1 MKSMRSLY
9 KKLFHYVPDKR
20 IWAYF
25 SMALSAAAVCS
36 YMGAYWFLWQSIVS
50 ILVIPVYE
58 KAMYDAIIVVILMI
72 LRGILNIASATCS
85 HYLGFRLETN
95 LRKNGLHK
103 LLDASSSFFD
113 HNSSGEI
120 RKIIDDNAAETHK
133 TVAHLI
139 PDNVTA
145 VMTPVLMF
153 VLMFAIDYRLG
164 ILLILTTVIG
174 VLQYRKMSGGTEFL
188 SGYSAALQK
197 MSAATVEY
205 VRGMQIIKIF
215 GVTVQYYKTLINSIK
230 EYKQYV
236 YQYSLSCKNP
246 YVGFQVLF
254 NVFYAFAVPAAVVF
268 ISYGEPAMLILAKIV
283 FFAVF
288 SGAVFTSF
296 TSIMFTGQDNFGAQ
310 NTLNRLDELTTSMD
324 QAKLPHGNEET
335 FQDFNI
341 EFRHVDFKYDDNFVL
356 KDFSLTLHQNKTY
369 ALIGSSGGGKSTIA
383 KLISGFYPVDGG
395 EILIGGKNIQ
405 SYSEKALIQNIAFV
419 FQRSQLLK
427 TSIYEN
433 VRIGNPQATRQQI
446 KLTTLFDKLET
457 PDEKTF
463 VMTLKTPY
471 YAALDNLTMALPL
484 GIVNPAAF
492 EGGVEKAYENCVSAT
507 MGTGPYMF
515 DRVEGDTYTFIRNP
529 YYWGEAPEVDEFKVK
544 VIPDNAAKILALRN
558 GEIDAILGSSRL
570 SAEGYTEISQDA
582 AFGHAMDDSTNQT
595 RYLGMNLNKAPFN
608 DPLVREAVSYAVNQQ
623 ELETSVFDGLET
635 AAETLFPNEKPNC
648 GVEVKTYPTD
658 MEKAK
663 QLMKEAG
670 YEDTNDDGILEKDG
684 TSLAIHFNY
693 SQSLA
698 SVDNAV
704 LSIAASLK
712 ELGFDVTIDAV
723 DMNTWYGALMAG
735 EYDLTF
741 YNTAG
746 GSFDPAT
753 DMSNMAPGAMGD
765 PILCQFSAF
774 FENPEIFAE
783 LDSTSDSQRVQEIY
797 GMILNGIAD
806 QNLLV
811 PVTGTH
817 DLALWNTDKITGYDF
832 YTDASYVDIASVHVK

>member
-268 ISYGEPAMLILAKIV
+268 ISYGEPAMLTLAKIV

-310 NTLNRLDELTTSMD
+310 NTLNRLD
-324 QAKLPHGNEET
+324 
-335 FQDFNI
+335 
-341 EFRHVDFKYDDNFVL
+341 HVDFKYDDNFVL

-446 KLTTLFDKLET
+446 MD
-457 PDEKTF
+457 
-463 VMTLKTPY
+463 
-471 YAALDNLTMALPL
+471 ALD
-484 GIVNPAAF
+484 AANCTSILDKF
-492 EGGVEKAYENCVSAT
+492 PQREMTVIGAKGVYLSGG
-507 MGTGPYMF
+507 
-515 DRVEGDTYTFIRNP
+515 
-529 YYWGEAPEVDEFKVK
+529 EVQR
-544 VIPDNAAKILALRN
+544 IAIAR
-558 GEIDAILGSSRL
+558 AILKNANIVIMDEASAAADPENEYELQQAFQKLMRGKTVIMIAHRL
-570 SAEGYTEISQDA
+570 SSIQNVD
-582 AFGHAMDDSTNQT
+582 QI
-595 RYLGMNLNKAPFN
+595 
-608 DPLVREAVSYAVNQQ
+608 
-623 ELETSVFDGLET
+623 
-635 AAETLFPNEKPNC
+635 LFVQNGKVVEQGTHNE
-648 GVEVKTYPTD
+648 
-658 MEKAK
+658 
-663 QLMKEAG
+663 
-670 YEDTNDDGILEKDG
+670 
-684 TSLAIHFNY
+684 
-693 SQSLA
+693 
-698 SVDNAV
+698 
-704 LSIAASLK
+704 
-712 ELGFDVTIDAV
+712 
-723 DMNTWYGALMAG
+723 LMA
-735 EYDLTF
+735 
-741 YNTAG
+741 
-746 GSFDPAT
+746 
-753 DMSNMAPGAMGD
+753 
-765 PILCQFSAF
+765 C
-774 FENPEIFAE
+774 
-783 LDSTSDSQRVQEIY
+783 
-797 GMILNGIAD
+797 NGRYKDFQDVYCKAN
-806 QNLLV
+806 QWR
-811 PVTGTH
+811 
-817 DLALWNTDKITGYDF
+817 LA
-832 YTDASYVDIASVHVK
+832 

>member
-1 MKSMRSLY
+1 MRSIY

-20 IWAYF
+20 ILAYF

-72 LRGILNIASATCS
+72 LRGIFNIASATCS

-153 VLMFAIDYRLG
+153 VLMFAIDYG
-164 ILLILTTVIG
+164 VKFSDGTPLTSEAV
-174 VLQYRKMSGGTEFL
+174 KM
-188 SGYSAALQK
+188 
-197 MSAATVEY
+197 
-205 VRGMQIIKIF
+205 
-215 GVTVQYYKTLINSIK
+215 TL
-230 EYKQYV
+230 E
-236 YQYSLSCKNP
+236 
-246 YVGFQVLF
+246 
-254 NVFYAFAVPAAVVF
+254 AVVTHL
-268 ISYGEPAMLILAKIV
+268 GPQN
-283 FFAVF
+283 
-288 SGAVFTSF
+288 GA
-296 TSIMFTGQDNFGAQ
+296 FG
-310 NTLNRLDELTTSMD
+310 
-324 QAKLPHGNEET
+324 
-335 FQDFNI
+335 
-341 EFRHVDFKYDDNFVL
+341 
-356 KDFSLTLHQNKTY
+356 
-369 ALIGSSGGGKSTIA
+369 
-383 KLISGFYPVDGG
+383 
-395 EILIGGKNIQ
+395 
-405 SYSEKALIQNIAFV
+405 
-419 FQRSQLLK
+419 
-427 TSIYEN
+427 
-433 VRIGNPQATRQQI
+433 

-570 SAEGYTEISQDA
+570 SAEGYTEISRDA

-635 AAETLFPNEKPNC
+635 AAETLFTNEKPNC

-693 SQSLA
+693 SRSLA

-774 FENPEIFAE
+774 FENPEVFAE
-783 LDSTSDSQRVQEIY
+783 LDSTSDSRRVQEIY

>member
-20 IWAYF
+20 ILAYF

-246 YVGFQVLF
+246 YIGFQVLF

-296 TSIMFTGQDNFGAQ
+296 TSIMFTGQDILAARISGC
-310 NTLNRLDELTTSMD
+310 NTG
-324 QAKLPHGNEET
+324 KLV
-335 FQDFNI
+335 
-341 EFRHVDFKYDDNFVL
+341 FRHLIPNILPQFLVYVSTGVASSIIMVSSFAFLGLGLPSGTPEWGAMLNDARTALYSHPELLIYPGLCIFV
-356 KDFSLTLHQNKTY
+356 T
-369 ALIGSSGGGKSTIA
+369 AA
-383 KLISGFYPVDGG
+383 GF
-395 EILIGGKNIQ
+395 N
-405 SYSEKALIQNIAFV
+405 
-419 FQRSQLLK
+419 
-427 TSIYEN
+427 
-433 VRIGNPQATRQQI
+433 
-446 KLTTLFDKLET
+446 LF
-457 PDEKTF
+457 
-463 VMTLKTPY
+463 
-471 YAALDNLTMALPL
+471 
-484 GIVNPAAF
+484 
-492 EGGVEKAYENCVSAT
+492 
-507 MGTGPYMF
+507 
-515 DRVEGDTYTFIRNP
+515 
-529 YYWGEAPEVDEFKVK
+529 GEALRDILMPEE
-544 VIPDNAAKILALRN
+544 
-558 GEIDAILGSSRL
+558 
-570 SAEGYTEISQDA
+570 
-582 AFGHAMDDSTNQT
+582 DS
-595 RYLGMNLNKAPFN
+595 L
-608 DPLVREAVSYAVNQQ
+608 
-623 ELETSVFDGLET
+623 
-635 AAETLFPNEKPNC
+635 
-648 GVEVKTYPTD
+648 
-658 MEKAK
+658 
-663 QLMKEAG
+663 
-670 YEDTNDDGILEKDG
+670 
-684 TSLAIHFNY
+684 
-693 SQSLA
+693 
-698 SVDNAV
+698 
-704 LSIAASLK
+704 
-712 ELGFDVTIDAV
+712 
-723 DMNTWYGALMAG
+723 
-735 EYDLTF
+735 
-741 YNTAG
+741 
-746 GSFDPAT
+746 
-753 DMSNMAPGAMGD
+753 
-765 PILCQFSAF
+765 
-774 FENPEIFAE
+774 
-783 LDSTSDSQRVQEIY
+783 
-797 GMILNGIAD
+797 
-806 QNLLV
+806 
-811 PVTGTH
+811 
-817 DLALWNTDKITGYDF
+817 
-832 YTDASYVDIASVHVK
+832 

>member
-1 MKSMRSLY
+1 
-9 KKLFHYVPDKR
+9 
-20 IWAYF
+20 
-25 SMALSAAAVCS
+25 MALSAAAVCS

-85 HYLGFRLETN
+85 HCLGFRLETN

-310 NTLNRLDELTTSMD
+310 NTLNQLDGS
-324 QAKLPHGNEET
+324 
-335 FQDFNI
+335 FC
-341 EFRHVDFKYDDNFVL
+341 
-356 KDFSLTLHQNKTY
+356 
-369 ALIGSSGGGKSTIA
+369 ALVGESGSGKSTLA
-383 KLISGFYPVDGG
+383 QLMCGLLVPSSGEVLF
-395 EILIGGKNIQ
+395 EGKNISLCRGKQ
-405 SYSEKALIQNIAFV
+405 KQVLRSKIQLILQDGKGAMDPRFTVYQIIAEPIRNF
-419 FQRSQLLK
+419 RKLSKKEEEREINDLL
-427 TSIYEN
+427 TMMEL
-433 VRIGNPQATRQQI
+433 PEEI
-446 KLTTLFDKLET
+446 KLRKAHELSGGQQKRVCIARALAAQPDVLIFD
-457 PDEKTF
+457 
-463 VMTLKTPY
+463 
-471 YAALDNLTMALPL
+471 
-484 GIVNPAAF
+484 
-492 EGGVEKAYENCVSAT
+492 
-507 MGTGPYMF
+507 
-515 DRVEGDTYTFIRNP
+515 
-529 YYWGEAPEVDEFKVK
+529 
-544 VIPDNAAKILALRN
+544 
-558 GEIDAILGSSRL
+558 
-570 SAEGYTEISQDA
+570 
-582 AFGHAMDDSTNQT
+582 
-595 RYLGMNLNKAPFN
+595 
-608 DPLVREAVSYAVNQQ
+608 EAVSGLDVLVRKHILDLLKRLHQ
-623 ELETSVFDGLET
+623 ERKMT
-635 AAETLFPNEKPNC
+635 C
-648 GVEVKTYPTD
+648 
-658 MEKAK
+658 
-663 QLMKEAG
+663 
-670 YEDTNDDGILEKDG
+670 
-684 TSLAIHFNY
+684 
-693 SQSLA
+693 
-698 SVDNAV
+698 
-704 LSIAASLK
+704 
-712 ELGFDVTIDAV
+712 
-723 DMNTWYGALMAG
+723 
-735 EYDLTF
+735 
-741 YNTAG
+741 
-746 GSFDPAT
+746 
-753 DMSNMAPGAMGD
+753 
-765 PILCQFSAF
+765 F
-774 FENPEIFAE
+774 FI
-783 LDSTSDSQRVQEIY
+783 
-797 GMILNGIAD
+797 
-806 QNLLV
+806 
-811 PVTGTH
+811 TH
-817 DLALWNTDKITGYDF
+817 DLDVALYLADRVMVMRCGKIIEDRTFHGSTDCFTHP
-832 YTDASYVDIASVHVK
+832 YTKLLLHSIAPYLG

>member
-1 MKSMRSLY
+1 
-9 KKLFHYVPDKR
+9 
-20 IWAYF
+20 
-25 SMALSAAAVCS
+25 MALSAAAVCS

-50 ILVIPVYE
+50 ILVIPAYE
-58 KAMYDAIIVVILMI
+58 KAMYDAIIVVALMI

-120 RKIIDDNAAETHK
+120 RKVIDDNAAETHK

-139 PDNVTA
+139 PDNITA

-215 GVTVQYYKTLINSIK
+215 GVTVQYYKTLIDSIK

-310 NTLNRLDELTTSMD
+310 NTLNQLDELTTSMD

-446 KLTTLFDKLET
+446 MD
-457 PDEKTF
+457 
-463 VMTLKTPY
+463 
-471 YAALDNLTMALPL
+471 ALD
-484 GIVNPAAF
+484 AANCTSILDKF
-492 EGGVEKAYENCVSAT
+492 PQREMTVIGAKGVYLSGG
-507 MGTGPYMF
+507 
-515 DRVEGDTYTFIRNP
+515 
-529 YYWGEAPEVDEFKVK
+529 EVQR
-544 VIPDNAAKILALRN
+544 IAIAR
-558 GEIDAILGSSRL
+558 AILKNANIVIMDEASAAADPENEYELQQAFQKLMRGKTVIMIAHRL
-570 SAEGYTEISQDA
+570 SSIQNVD
-582 AFGHAMDDSTNQT
+582 QI
-595 RYLGMNLNKAPFN
+595 
-608 DPLVREAVSYAVNQQ
+608 
-623 ELETSVFDGLET
+623 
-635 AAETLFPNEKPNC
+635 LFVQNGKVVEQGTHNE
-648 GVEVKTYPTD
+648 
-658 MEKAK
+658 
-663 QLMKEAG
+663 
-670 YEDTNDDGILEKDG
+670 
-684 TSLAIHFNY
+684 
-693 SQSLA
+693 
-698 SVDNAV
+698 
-704 LSIAASLK
+704 
-712 ELGFDVTIDAV
+712 
-723 DMNTWYGALMAG
+723 LMA
-735 EYDLTF
+735 
-741 YNTAG
+741 
-746 GSFDPAT
+746 
-753 DMSNMAPGAMGD
+753 
-765 PILCQFSAF
+765 C
-774 FENPEIFAE
+774 
-783 LDSTSDSQRVQEIY
+783 
-797 GMILNGIAD
+797 NGRYKDFQDVYCKAN
-806 QNLLV
+806 QWR
-811 PVTGTH
+811 
-817 DLALWNTDKITGYDF
+817 LA
-832 YTDASYVDIASVHVK
+832 

>member
-20 IWAYF
+20 ILAYF

-164 ILLILTTVIG
+164 ILLLLTTVIG

-296 TSIMFTGQDNFGAQ
+296 TSIMFTGQD
-310 NTLNRLDELTTSMD
+310 
-324 QAKLPHGNEET
+324 
-335 FQDFNI
+335 
-341 EFRHVDFKYDDNFVL
+341 
-356 KDFSLTLHQNKTY
+356 
-369 ALIGSSGGGKSTIA
+369 
-383 KLISGFYPVDGG
+383 KLISRLYDADSGTVQIGGTDIREIHTDSLFKYVSIVFQEVILFNTSIMENIRLGRLDASDEEVIRAAKLAGCNEFVSRLPDTYQTIIGENGAKLSGG
-395 EILIGGKNIQ
+395 ERQRL
-405 SYSEKALIQNIAFV
+405 SIA
-419 FQRSQLLK
+419 R
-427 TSIYEN
+427 
-433 VRIGNPQATRQQI
+433 
-446 KLTTLFDKLET
+446 
-457 PDEKTF
+457 
-463 VMTLKTPY
+463 
-471 YAALDNLTMALPL
+471 
-484 GIVNPAAF
+484 
-492 EGGVEKAYENCVSAT
+492 
-507 MGTGPYMF
+507 
-515 DRVEGDTYTFIRNP
+515 
-529 YYWGEAPEVDEFKVK
+529 
-544 VIPDNAAKILALRN
+544 
-558 GEIDAILGSSRL
+558 AILK
-570 SAEGYTEISQDA
+570 DA
-582 AFGHAMDDSTNQT
+582 
-595 RYLGMNLNKAPFN
+595 PII
-608 DPLVREAVSYAVNQQ
+608 
-623 ELETSVFDGLET
+623 
-635 AAETLFPNEKPNC
+635 
-648 GVEVKTYPTD
+648 
-658 MEKAK
+658 
-663 QLMKEAG
+663 
-670 YEDTNDDGILEKDG
+670 ILDE
-684 TSLAIHFNY
+684 
-693 SQSLA
+693 
-698 SVDNAV
+698 
-704 LSIAASLK
+704 IAASL
-712 ELGFDVTIDAV
+712 DVETEVQIQTGLNHLIQGKTVIVISHRLKSIENADRIV
-723 DMNTWYGALMAG
+723 VMKAG
-735 EYDLTF
+735 TVEACGKHAHLLKQSPTYRK
-741 YNTAG
+741 
-746 GSFDPAT
+746 
-753 DMSNMAPGAMGD
+753 MIEKSN
-765 PILCQFSAF
+765 L
-774 FENPEIFAE
+774 AE
-783 LDSTSDSQRVQEIY
+783 KFNY
-797 GMILNGIAD
+797 
-806 QNLLV
+806 
-811 PVTGTH
+811 
-817 DLALWNTDKITGYDF
+817 
-832 YTDASYVDIASVHVK
+832 

>member
-20 IWAYF
+20 ILAYF

-139 PDNVTA
+139 PD
-145 VMTPVLMF
+145 
-153 VLMFAIDYRLG
+153 
-164 ILLILTTVIG
+164 
-174 VLQYRKMSGGTEFL
+174 
-188 SGYSAALQK
+188 
-197 MSAATVEY
+197 
-205 VRGMQIIKIF
+205 
-215 GVTVQYYKTLINSIK
+215 
-230 EYKQYV
+230 
-236 YQYSLSCKNP
+236 
-246 YVGFQVLF
+246 
-254 NVFYAFAVPAAVVF
+254 
-268 ISYGEPAMLILAKIV
+268 
-283 FFAVF
+283 
-288 SGAVFTSF
+288 
-296 TSIMFTGQDNFGAQ
+296 
-310 NTLNRLDELTTSMD
+310 
-324 QAKLPHGNEET
+324 
-335 FQDFNI
+335 
-341 EFRHVDFKYDDNFVL
+341 
-356 KDFSLTLHQNKTY
+356 
-369 ALIGSSGGGKSTIA
+369 
-383 KLISGFYPVDGG
+383 
-395 EILIGGKNIQ
+395 
-405 SYSEKALIQNIAFV
+405 
-419 FQRSQLLK
+419 
-427 TSIYEN
+427 
-433 VRIGNPQATRQQI
+433 

-635 AAETLFPNEKPNC
+635 AAETLFTNEKPNC

-783 LDSTSDSQRVQEIY
+783 LDSTSDSRRVQEIY